1 MLELLCKLGGVKLA
15 SEHIEHKL
23 ALLPDKP
30 GCYQMKNLNSQI
42 IYVGKA
48 KNLKNRVRSYFKS
61 SHEGKTAKLVSEIAD
76 FDYIVTSSD
85 KEAFLLEITLIQKFQ
100 PYYNI
105 KLKKGTGYPYI
116 KITNEKDPRMEI
128 VSSVRRDGGFY
139 FGPYPNVY
147 AAEETLHFLE
157 KVYPLR
163 RCNGFQGRP
172 CLYYHMGQCLGACF
186 QEVPKEEYDQ
196 QIAKIKSF
204 LRGNVA
210 KIKQSL
216 QTKMQKAS
224 EAMEFER
231 AADIRDQIHYIEV
244 TVEKQKIISNDSTP
258 RDLFNFYLD
267 KGWLSIQI
275 FFIRQSRLIKREK
288 RLFPIATDVSDEL
301 SSFILQFYNNKN
313 KVLPNEILV
322 PSGLDN
328 KIMAE
333 ILGIPVRTPQRGEK
347 KNLLELAKENA
358 QITLEEKF
366 RLMELDESK
375 TTGAMKEITDALG
388 IPEGHRIEAFD
399 HSHIQGSELV
409 SAMVVFTDGKPD
421 KKMYRK
427 FKLNTVDH
435 ADEAASTREVIR
447 RRYVRLLEEKQ
458 SLPDLILMDGGDI
471 QLNAAK
477 DVLVN
482 ELSLHIPVAGMVKND
497 KHKTSDLIFGS
508 QDQRVQL
515 DPKSQGFYLV
525 QRIQDEVHRFAI
537 TFHRQ
542 LHAKNSLASQ
552 LDLIQGVGPKTR
564 NKLLKSFGS
573 LNKIRD
579 ANLKEIEELGIP
591 EKVAK
596 TIKVSLSVHG
606 K

>member
-1 MLELLCKLGGVKLA
+1 MA

-172 CLYYHMGQCLGACF
+172 CLHYHMGQCLGACF

-288 RLFPIATDVSDEL
+288 RLFPIATDVNDEL

-333 ILGIPVRTPQRGEK
+333 ILGVPVRTPQRGEK

-447 RRYVRLLEEKQ
+447 RRYVRLLKEKQ

>member
-1 MLELLCKLGGVKLA
+1 
-15 SEHIEHKL
+15 
-23 ALLPDKP
+23 
-30 GCYQMKNLNSQI
+30 MKNLNSQI

-76 FDYIVTSSD
+76 FDYIVTASD
-85 KEAFLLEITLIQKFQ
+85 KEAFLLEITLIKKYQ

-105 KLKKGTGYPYI
+105 KLKKGIGYPYI
-116 KITNEKDPRMEI
+116 KITNEKDPRMQI
-128 VSSVRRDGGFY
+128 VSNVRRDGGYY

-163 RCNGFQGRP
+163 RCNGYQGRP

-186 QEVPKEEYDQ
+186 KEVPKEEYDQ

-210 KIKQSL
+210 KVKKSL
-216 QTKMQKAS
+216 QAKMQQAS

-231 AADIRDQIHYIEV
+231 AAEIRDQIHYIEV
-244 TVEKQKIISNDSTP
+244 TVEKQRIISNDRTP

-275 FFIRQSRLIKREK
+275 FFIRQSRLMKREK
-288 RLFPIATDVSDEL
+288 RLFPIASDVADEF

-322 PSGLDN
+322 PEGLDN
-328 KIMAE
+328 QIISE
-333 ILGIPVRTPQRGEK
+333 ILGVPVRTPKRGEK
-347 KNLLELAKENA
+347 RDLMNLARENA

-366 RLMELDESK
+366 RLLELDESK
-375 TTGAMKEITDALG
+375 TVGAMKEITDALG

-399 HSHIQGSELV
+399 HSHIQGADLV

-435 ADEAASTREVIR
+435 ADEAASTREAIR
-447 RRYVRLLEEKQ
+447 RRYVRLLKEHQ
-458 SLPDLILMDGGDI
+458 SLPDLILMDGGDV
-471 QLNAAK
+471 QLNAAR

-497 KHKTSDLIFGS
+497 KHKTADLIFGD

-542 LHAKNSLASQ
+542 MHAKNSLSSQ
-552 LDLIQGVGPKTR
+552 LDSINGVGPKTR
-564 NKLLKSFGS
+564 NKLLREFGS

-579 ANLKEIEELGIP
+579 AKIEEIEALGISA
-591 EKVAK
+591 KVAK
-596 TIKVSLSVHG
+596 TIKISLSAV
-606 K
+606 KRWLTVNAVKKD